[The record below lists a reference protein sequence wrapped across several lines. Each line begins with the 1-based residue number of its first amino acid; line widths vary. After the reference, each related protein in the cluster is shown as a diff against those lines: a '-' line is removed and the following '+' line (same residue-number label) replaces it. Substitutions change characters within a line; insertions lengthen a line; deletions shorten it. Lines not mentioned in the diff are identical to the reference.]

1 MKRPITFAAL
11 LVALTACGPNNAS
24 GSNTAFG
31 SNTASGSNTAQPKLV
46 GSSATAPTPSAAAG
60 LACGRTTSTTND
72 LKAVATIISASPSFQ
87 IIDLAES
94 VSIDEAVATD
104 HALLT
109 QITAVRSV
117 NQAPYNVIPTKE
129 GSTNTAHGNAAFWS
143 GLEIDLADGPTVTQ
157 YLSFGSADALQP
169 VDEPTFEPLI
179 GACALVI
186 TGQGDPKLVAV
197 ATDLA
202 APPVALDPSLS
213 EIVAAAPTLEA
224 LGS

>member
-1 MKRPITFAAL
+1 MKRPITIAAL
-11 LVALTACGPNNAS
+11 SFALSACGANNAS
-24 GSNTAFG
+24 GSNTTFG

-46 GSSATAPTPSAAAG
+46 VSSATAPTPSAAAG
-60 LACGRTTSTTND
+60 LACGRTTSTTED
-72 LKAVATIISASPSFQ
+72 LKAVAAIISESPSFQ
-87 IIDLAES
+87 IIDLAEP

-109 QITAVRSV
+109 QITAVRTV
-117 NQAPYNVIPTKE
+117 NQAPYNIIPTKE
-129 GSTNTAHGNAAFWS
+129 GPANTAYGNAAYWS
-143 GLEIDLADGPTVTQ
+143 GLDIDLAEGLTITQ
-157 YLSFGSADALQP
+157 YLSFGGAEVLQP

-186 TGQGDPKLVAV
+186 TGQGDPRLVAV
-197 ATDLA
+197 ATDLST
-202 APPVALDPSLS
+202 PPVALDPSLS